1 MTAGGQHPINEYT
14 IDELARAAETTVRSV
29 RVYHERGVLPP
40 PQVRG
45 RTGFY
50 GAQHLVRLNAI
61 GSLLARGMKINGIK
75 ELLDAWDRG
84 DGLYEVLGGIPPF
97 PTATIDARNIEKM
110 FADVPDGIPRLL
122 GLGVIARLDENTY
135 RIENPPVYGL
145 ATRLHDAGASPEAVV
160 TALEELKIDSDRIA
174 KRLAELLGRND
185 AATATATGHAAA
197 ALMRNCMA

>member
-1 MTAGGQHPINEYT
+1 MTAAGQHPIDEYT
-14 IDELARAAETTVRSV
+14 IDELARAADTTVRSI

-50 GAQHLVRLNAI
+50 GMQHLVRLNAI

-84 DGLYEVLGGIPPF
+84 AGLDEVLGGIPPF
-97 PTATIDARNIEKM
+97 PTATMSAKNIEKIY
-110 FADVPDGIPRLL
+110 AGVPDGIPRLM
-122 GLGVIARLDENTY
+122 GLGVIVRLDENTY
-135 RIENPPVYGL
+135 RVENPPLYGL
-145 ATRLHDAGASPEAVV
+145 ATRLRSAGASPQAVV

-174 KRLAELLGRND
+174 KRLAELVGRND
-185 AATATATGHAAA
+185 LATATATGHAIA
-197 ALMRNCMA
+197 ALIRGGIG